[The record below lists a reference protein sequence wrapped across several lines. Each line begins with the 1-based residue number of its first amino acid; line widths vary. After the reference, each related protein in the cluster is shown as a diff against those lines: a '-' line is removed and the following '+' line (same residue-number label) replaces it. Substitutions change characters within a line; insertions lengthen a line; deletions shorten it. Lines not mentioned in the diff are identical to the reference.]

1 MVPFSPPGQ
10 PPNRPFH
17 DKGADSRQLQQEL
30 TAARKRKTSS
40 SFLTDKRCGA
50 KVRLGV
56 PQRWLG
62 MPLPSRDVS
71 PETRQHQGLAQP
83 HVPTFPSAGSPCAD
97 NVMLHELVAE
107 PAQRLPAWQLSWQ
120 LPFSFPRGSGELE
133 GERPQCW
140 NHTGWGGHEKPR
152 PAAPH

>member
-10 PPNRPFH
+10 PPNPPFH

-40 SFLTDKRCGA
+40 SFLPDKHCGA

-71 PETRQHQGLAQP
+71 PETGQHQGLAQP
-83 HVPTFPSAGSPCAD
+83 HVPMFPGAGSPRAD
-97 NVMLHELVAE
+97 NVMLHELVAG
-107 PAQRLPAWQLSWQ
+107 PAQRLPACSPHLAAELAASFQ
-120 LPFSFPRGSGELE
+120 LPPGLRGIGRGTAPVLE
-133 GERPQCW
+133 
-140 NHTGWGGHEKPR
+140 
-152 PAAPH
+152 PHRVGRA